1 MNRPFY
7 VLIFIF
13 LLFLR
18 YLELLRSTG
27 SLSLTMI
34 MFLFSPLLMITYGS
48 GITRL
53 VPVLVELC
61 ELLNSDVRIFFGGG
75 GGGWKLLLSAIVS
88 LGAAIL
94 YDSSSSS
101 QITVPHNES
110 DKVARGGLDK
120 MTLVEVCC
128 ICLSVKLVVAS
139 IAIIA

>member
-18 YLELLRSTG
+18 YLELQRSTG

-61 ELLNSDVRIFFGGG
+61 ELLNSDVRIFFWGFFMVGGG
-75 GGGWKLLLSAIVS
+75 GGSFFLVQLFLMVLLSFMILLLLHRLQFLIMNQIRW
-88 LGAAIL
+88 LGEVWTKLPLLRFAA
-94 YDSSSSS
+94 YAF
-101 QITVPHNES
+101 Q
-110 DKVARGGLDK
+110 
-120 MTLVEVCC
+120 
-128 ICLSVKLVVAS
+128 
-139 IAIIA
+139 

>member
-18 YLELLRSTG
+18 YLELQRSTG

-61 ELLNSDVRIFFGGG
+61 ELRNSDVRFFFFWWGGVG
-75 GGGWKLLLSAIVS
+75 EA
-88 LGAAIL
+88 
-94 YDSSSSS
+94 SSS
-101 QITVPHNES
+101 
-110 DKVARGGLDK
+110 
-120 MTLVEVCC
+120 
-128 ICLSVKLVVAS
+128 
-139 IAIIA
+139 

>member
-18 YLELLRSTG
+18 YLELQRSTG

-53 VPVLVELC
+53 VPDLVELC
-61 ELLNSDVRIFFGGG
+61 ELLNSDVRLFFFFGGG
-75 GGGWKLLLSAIVS
+75 GGGLLITGRPS
-88 LGAAIL
+88 LYA
-94 YDSSSSS
+94 
-101 QITVPHNES
+101 Q
-110 DKVARGGLDK
+110 
-120 MTLVEVCC
+120 M
-128 ICLSVKLVVAS
+128 S
-139 IAIIA
+139 INPSFLFFLPLPCSL